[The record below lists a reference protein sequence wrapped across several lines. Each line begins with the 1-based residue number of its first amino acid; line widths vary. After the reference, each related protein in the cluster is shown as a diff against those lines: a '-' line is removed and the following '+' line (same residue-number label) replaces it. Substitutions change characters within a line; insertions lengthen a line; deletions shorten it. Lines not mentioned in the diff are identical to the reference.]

1 MATQQR
7 SRIAILAGAK
17 KVIAESGNY
26 ESNMLD
32 IAARAQVS
40 RATVYNHFADKEEMM
55 AALLESEIERLHQ
68 IALNSVSKEAV
79 LFALSREISSDP
91 ALATMVRTDPTDIA
105 KFVTLGIHPLWSKVA
120 QGLHEV
126 FGAIAAPM
134 VLRWLLGQ
142 VASPLSESES
152 RKQAAILAY
161 AINSDAGK

>member
-55 AALLESEIERLHQ
+55 AALLESEIERLHDL
-68 IALNSVSKEAV
+68 AAKAASKEAA
-79 LFALSREISSDP
+79 LLTLSREISSDP
-91 ALATMVRTDPTDIA
+91 ALATMVRTDPADIA
-105 KFVTLGIHPLWSKVA
+105 KFVTLGVHPMWSKIA
-120 QGLHEV
+120 QALSEI
-126 FGAIAAPM
+126 FGASAAPM
-134 VLRWLLGQ
+134 VLRWLMGQ
-142 VASPLSESES
+142 IASPLTQAESEI
-152 RKQAAILAY
+152 QAAMLAK
-161 AINSDAGK
+161 AIN